1 MTVCARPPFFFYPAS
16 VSVTNDL
23 KGVPPPE
30 CPAAYT
36 QPTRSF
42 RFAFSVA
49 NMSQVKIRGKKEKE
63 VKGVGYRRRKPK
75 SIGYRFNDRIH
86 TALKS
91 WLKHIRIVVTCT
103 MFVLF
108 TSQTLPLS
116 LSSLLETP

>member
-1 MTVCARPPFFFYPAS
+1 
-16 VSVTNDL
+16 
-23 KGVPPPE
+23 
-30 CPAAYT
+30 
-36 QPTRSF
+36 
-42 RFAFSVA
+42 
-49 NMSQVKIRGKKEKE
+49 MSQVKIRGKKEKE